1 MIYLPR
7 HNSEHRSKP
16 QGLLY
21 YLKDYI
27 LIALFAFV
35 FALVIRAFVIQPFLI
50 DKVSMTPNLL
60 KGDYVL
66 INKMM
71 YRFKEPEL
79 GDIVIFRSP
88 EDNSYLVKRVVA
100 KGGDHIIMTEDS
112 HIILNGEEVIEP
124 YANYGSPDSVTVDTV
139 IPQGEYF
146 LIGDNR
152 SNSLD
157 SRWFGSVERKRIV
170 GKAFIILLPFS
181 RMGMI
186 RNDLQLQ
193 D

>member
-1 MIYLPR
+1 MYSPR
-7 HNSEHRSKP
+7 HNSDDRSKP

-27 LIALFAFV
+27 LIAIFAFI
-35 FALVIRAFVIQPFLI
+35 FALVIRTLVVQPFLI

-60 KGDYVL
+60 RGDYVL
-66 INKMM
+66 INKLV

-79 GDIVIFRSP
+79 GDVAIFRSP
-88 EDNSYLVKRVVA
+88 RDNSYLVKRVVA
-100 KGGDHIIMTEDS
+100 KGGDHIIMTEDG
-112 HIILNGEEVIEP
+112 HIILNGEEVIES
-124 YANYGSPDSVTVDTV
+124 YANYGSYDSVTVDTV
-139 IPQGEYF
+139 VPQGQYF
-146 LIGDNR
+146 MVGDNR

-157 SRWFGSVERKRIV
+157 SRWFGSVERKMIL
-170 GKAFIILLPFS
+170 GKAFVILLPFS

-186 RNDLQLQ
+186 ENDLQLQ

>member
-1 MIYLPR
+1 MMYSPR
-7 HNSEHRSKP
+7 HNPEHKSKP
-16 QGLLY
+16 HGLLY
-21 YLKDYI
+21 YLRDYI
-27 LIALFAFV
+27 SIALFAFI
-35 FALVIRAFVIQPFLI
+35 FALVIRTFVIQPFLI

-60 KGDYVL
+60 RGDYVL
-66 INKMM
+66 INKLI
-71 YRFKEPEL
+71 YRFKEPEV

-88 EDNSYLVKRVVA
+88 QDNSYLVKRIVA
-100 KGGDHIIMTEDS
+100 KGGDHIIMTKDG
-112 HIILNGEEVIEP
+112 HIILNGEEVSEP

-146 LIGDNR
+146 LVGDNR

-157 SRWFGSVERKRIV
+157 SRWFGNVEHKRIV

-181 RMGMI
+181 RTEMI
-186 RNDLQLQ
+186 RNDLKLQ